1 MLMIELKVV
10 YFILWKM
17 VDVIVG
23 GSGFPLKVAVLELT
37 SFMNL

>member
-1 MLMIELKVV
+1 MLLVEGSSYIKVR
-10 YFILWKM
+10 KM

-23 GSGFPLKVAVLELT
+23 AIRVFPLKVVVLVLT